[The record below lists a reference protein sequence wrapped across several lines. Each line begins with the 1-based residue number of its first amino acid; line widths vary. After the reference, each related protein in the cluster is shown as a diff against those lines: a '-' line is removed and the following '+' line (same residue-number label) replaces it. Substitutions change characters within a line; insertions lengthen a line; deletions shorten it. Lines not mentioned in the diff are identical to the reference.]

1 MHENIILMFVP
12 ISYRA
17 AFHWSLKSNK
27 YIRQRDACYVFTKD
41 DSNARQVK
49 KQKASWNSKAES
61 KCRQQKGSGTKGSGT
76 KAGQREPKKHKDW
89 ERTRKEQEHQDTWG
103 ITAGPGNKHRRWR
116 RTNRERR
123 KNTDF
128 NTQQI
133 QVNRIKAGK
142 RQRQEKTS
150 REGKTYKIRQ
160 ETRLKQHLFIPQIKL
175 MHKRL

>member
-1 MHENIILMFVP
+1 MHVMFLQKMT
-12 ISYRA
+12 
-17 AFHWSLKSNK
+17 H
-27 YIRQRDACYVFTKD
+27 
-41 DSNARQVK
+41 QVK
-49 KQKASWNSKAES
+49 KQKASWNSKAGKES

-103 ITAGPGNKHRRWR
+103 ITAGPGNKCRRWR

-128 NTQQI
+128 NTQWLI
-133 QVNRIKAGK
+133 NTWTQVNRIKGGK

-150 REGKTYKIRQ
+150 RKGKTYKIRQ